1 VSNDGVLGALV
12 LENLEIFIYKFIEN
26 DNLISEKIAKKPKKV
41 IKVTFGHLRKVI
53 DLFIFKQKIEQT
65 NVIKYHMYLLFE
77 NGIVLVHDIENKAEQ
92 VILLDD
98 TKENAGIHLT
108 QHCADIDYE
117 KGLLLVDITQRTKD
131 REEHYIRQYHY
142 LAKPPYT
149 VMNRVLEG
157 TKEKLRFFKQHVVE
171 VKTMQKGTS
180 GKGSELF
187 V

>member
-1 VSNDGVLGALV
+1 MSNDGVLGALV